1 MNPVPSVE
9 SSTYFLFF
17 IEIVF
22 TALICLA
29 SGEMLPSS
37 EAASLLNGNVIFSPF
52 AKGSEKKSLT
62 KLLNFSRST
71 LWAL

>member
-1 MNPVPSVE
+1 MLSMAAPAPIKSTFLFFKLIFLDCKSSMNPVPSVE

-37 EAASLLNGNVIFSPF
+37 
-52 AKGSEKKSLT
+52 
-62 KLLNFSRST
+62 
-71 LWAL
+71 